1 MCTVYIHIPP
11 QLSAWQ
17 GWGDFKEARRKQRTA
32 SSTDMTRCFLIFLLD
47 YGWGMLITVS
57 GDETLSI
64 LSWEETTD
72 MAALLFISIGNG
84 TIGVLFYDMTCSTCT
99 SLCYSKPLGLKQ
111 LAQTFCASRPNVSG
125 ILFCVSPLWWHD
137 SIYVAAH
144 SHLREVLIV
153 IEKESF
159 QKSLFFFACEYASV
173 LRHTLT
179 HHCCCSR
186 KRDCWRRIASSS
198 NYFSPA

>member
-1 MCTVYIHIPP
+1 
-11 QLSAWQ
+11 
-17 GWGDFKEARRKQRTA
+17 
-32 SSTDMTRCFLIFLLD
+32 
-47 YGWGMLITVS
+47 MLITVS

-72 MAALLFISIGNG
+72 MAALLFISIGNE

-125 ILFCVSPLWWHD
+125 ILFCASPLWWHD

-159 QKSLFFFACEYASV
+159 QKSLFFFFACEYASV